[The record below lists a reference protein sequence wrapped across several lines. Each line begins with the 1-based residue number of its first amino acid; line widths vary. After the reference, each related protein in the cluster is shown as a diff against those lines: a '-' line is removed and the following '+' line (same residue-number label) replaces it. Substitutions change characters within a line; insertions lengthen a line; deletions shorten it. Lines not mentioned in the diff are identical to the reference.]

1 MEGEFSLADFAINP
15 SVEQLFSL
23 KKDAGHYEITD
34 VKCYMLKSEIFLV
47 EEEVLPSDAAENVY
61 MTPPRALS
69 PVDSQARISDEVRI
83 RELELEIARV

>member
-34 VKCYMLKSEIFLV
+34 VKCYMLKSEI
-47 EEEVLPSDAAENVY
+47 LP
-61 MTPPRALS
+61 
-69 PVDSQARISDEVRI
+69 
-83 RELELEIARV
+83 